1 MTINEAKDFI
11 KQTVSLYLEKDE
23 TGDYVIPVSRQRPV
37 FLLGAPGVGK
47 TAIMEQIAAE
57 LEIALV
63 SYSMT
68 HHTRQS
74 AIGLPMIRK
83 ELFDGVETEVTE
95 YTMSEIIVSIY
106 ETMKQSGINEG
117 ILFLDEI
124 NCVSETLAP
133 SMLQFLQYK
142 VFGRH
147 SVPSGW
153 IIVTAGNPPEFNRSV
168 REFDVA
174 VMDRLKIIKV
184 EPDFVTFKEYA
195 MKRAI
200 HPTIINF
207 LDMNREYFYRIENTP
222 DGRTYVTARG
232 WEDLSEMI
240 SLYEKRGYVVDD
252 RLVGQYIN
260 NDVIVRE
267 FSAYYELYKKYNEDY
282 VTTEILQGASSDE
295 FRQRASAAPADER
308 MSIVTMMTDKVIHDI
323 KTCMIKTDYLAK
335 AAKLLKVAK
344 DPDPERVTTFLDNR
358 VSTLEREIGAKKK
371 AMSLT
376 SDEESKQ
383 RHVILVIKQLKEA
396 FLSSRAY
403 SYSVVKDTFKGML
416 EELKTSTELTKT
428 ELANLFSFT
437 EAAFGNGV
445 EMETLVTRMKANAF
459 SCGFIARFGNS
470 EYARYSPELADLNPG
485 SEMSPEIAELFDSK
499 KDSLKARAPIDTD
512 VFDDIIS
519 L

>member
-1 MTINEAKDFI
+1 MNINEAKEFI

-23 TGDYVIPVSRQRPV
+23 TGDYIIPVSRQRPV

-57 LEIALV
+57 LGIALV

-74 AIGLPMIRK
+74 AIGLPMIRR

-106 ETMKQSGINEG
+106 ETRKQSGIDEG

-147 SVPSGW
+147 AVPNGW
-153 IIVTAGNPPEFNRSV
+153 IIVTAGNPPQFNRSV

-174 VMDRLKIIKV
+174 VMDRLKVLKV
-184 EPDFVTFKEYA
+184 EPDFLSFKKYA
-195 MKRAI
+195 MTKAI

-207 LDMNREYFYRIENTP
+207 LDMNRDYFYKIENTP

-232 WEDLSEMI
+232 WEDLSEMLI
-240 SLYEKRGYVVDD
+240 LYEKKGYHVDEK
-252 RLVGQYIN
+252 LVAQYIYN
-260 NDVIVRE
+260 TLIVRE
-267 FSAYYELYKKYNEDY
+267 FSAYYELYNKYNKEY
-282 VTTEILQGASSDE
+282 LITEILQGSSLDD
-295 FRQRASAAPADER
+295 FKDKAAMATADER
-308 MSIVTMMTDKVIHDI
+308 LSIMSMLADRVIHDA

-335 AAKLLKVAK
+335 TASLLKVAK
-344 DPDPERVTTFLDNR
+344 TPDPERVTTFLD
-358 VSTLEREIGAKKK
+358 SKIETLEREMNAKKK
-371 AMSLT
+371 AMSLS

-383 RHVILVIKQLKEA
+383 RHVILVITQLKEA
-396 FLSSRAY
+396 FLSSRVY
-403 SYSVVKDTFKGML
+403 NYSVVKDTFSTML
-416 EELKTSTELTKT
+416 DELKQSIEQIKS
-428 ELANLFSFT
+428 ELANLFIFT
-437 EAAFGNGV
+437 SAAFGEGT
-445 EMETLVTRMKANAF
+445 EMETLVTRLTSNPH
-459 SCGFIARFGNS
+459 SSGFISRFG
-470 EYARYSPELADLNPG
+470 SPEFERFSGMSASDIPG
-485 SEMSPEIAELFDSK
+485 GEMSNEVARLFEDRR
-499 KDSLKARAPIDTD
+499 DILKAERSADSY